1 MISLSEFSI
10 AVGNRIRALRKQR
23 GWTQEQLAEKAN
35 LHYSYLSSL
44 ERGGRNMSLESLGK
58 IIEAFEIN
66 PIQILNFADTLLLDE
81 EANKQET
88 IKAIRNQLELCNEA
102 EVKMVYRMLNDIIQ
116 TFKKDDYKHI
126 VK

>member
-35 LHYSYLSSL
+35 LNYSYLSSL

-58 IIEAFEIN
+58 IIEALEIN
-66 PIQILNFADTLLLDE
+66 PMQMLNFADTLVLEE
-81 EANKQET
+81 EARKQET
-88 IKAIRNQLELCNEA
+88 IQAISNQLELCNEA
-102 EVKMVYRMLNDIIQ
+102 EVNMTYRVLNDIIQ
-116 TFKKDDYKHI
+116 TFKKND
-126 VK
+126 

>member
-1 MISLSEFSI
+1 MSEFSI